1 MQLVRSS
8 LLAASLLCAAWP
20 LQAQNQQVV
29 AYAQSG
35 DGARV
40 LLYTKSG
47 PCVGQARFAEH
58 VSPDGEKTP
67 GCWVMTE
74 NIVLV
79 SFLDGE
85 RGNIPVAHLKKAEM
99 L

>member
-1 MQLVRSS
+1 MRLVRSS
-8 LLAASLLCAAWP
+8 LIAAGLFCAAWP
-20 LQAQNQQVV
+20 IHAQVV
-29 AYAQSG
+29 AFAQSG

-40 LLYTKSG
+40 LLYTKAG
-47 PCVGQARFAEH
+47 PCVGSARYAEH
-58 VSPDGEKTP
+58 VSPEGEKTP

-74 NIVLV
+74 NLVLV

>member
-1 MQLVRSS
+1 MQLARTV
-8 LLAASLLCAAWP
+8 LLAAGLLGAAWP
-20 LQAQNQQVV
+20 SLAQMV
-29 AYAQSG
+29 AFAQSG

-58 VSPDGEKTP
+58 VSPEGEKTP
-67 GCWVMTE
+67 GCWVM
-74 NIVLV
+74 NDGIVLV

-85 RGNIPVAHLKKAEM
+85 RGNIPVAHLKKAET

>member
-1 MQLVRSS
+1 MRFVRTS
-8 LLAASLLCAAWP
+8 LIAASLLCAAWP

-29 AYAQSG
+29 AFAQSG

-40 LLYTKSG
+40 LLYTKAG

-58 VSPDGEKTP
+58 IAPDGEKTP
-67 GCWVMTE
+67 GCWVMGE
-74 NIVLV
+74 GMVLV

-85 RGNIPVAHLKKAEM
+85 RGNIPVAQLKRAET